1 MKTAERQAI
10 IADIQ
15 LAMVG
20 LPDHY
25 LNELRN
31 EAEALA
37 AVWRVLEGH
46 RANLVARENMLHTLN
61 KQQERRDEAEIEA
74 AKDEI

>member
-1 MKTAERQAI
+1 MKVQERQAI

-25 LNELRN
+25 LSELRN

-37 AVWRVLEGH
+37 AVWRCLEGH
-46 RANLVARENMLHTLN
+46 RRNRVERENILFVLN
-61 KQQERRDEAEIEA
+61 KQQERRDEAENEA
-74 AKDEI
+74 ANDEI